1 MSWTDNIETTPDGV
15 DFLPYNANDHPT
27 IEQLVHHYTGKS
39 HSEQRIQYIREYFN
53 PKKKSGGS
61 NDTFFHES
69 ENERIAFRI

>member
-53 PKKKSGGS
+53 PKK
-61 NDTFFHES
+61 NLVDPMIHFFM
-69 ENERIAFRI
+69 NQKMDV

>member
-1 MSWTDNIETTPDGV
+1 MSWTDNIEKKDGV

-53 PKKKSGGS
+53 QKK
-61 NDTFFHES
+61 NLVDPVIYFFR
-69 ENERIAFRI
+69 NQKMDV